1 MLTIL
6 GSTWGALVRVRA
18 SLYERG
24 WLPRRRLDR
33 PVVSIGGLSVGGAGK
48 TPTTALVATLLSEAG
63 FRPAILSRGYRRSGT
78 QPLLVS
84 AGDGAGPLVDAAR
97 AGDEPFWLAQVLPQV
112 AVAVAARRE
121 DAAQLAAACG
131 QRDVFLLDDGFQ
143 HLRLARDA
151 NLLVVNP
158 EAPFWDDEPMPSG
171 RLRESP
177 EAAHRADAFLVIGAS
192 ADTDSALESR
202 FGDRPRFTLRRQE
215 AGCWGATQSP
225 PAAASATSEP
235 GVMPAPPDEPAFAF
249 AGIARP
255 SRFFDEAAAS
265 DLDLRGHLAFPDHH
279 AFTAADLED
288 IAGAAR
294 RAGAAVLVTTEKD
307 AVRLPDT
314 LPDMPIWVWGYRLA
328 ADDPEG
334 FCAWLTTHAG
344 LLKRTDAA

>member
-78 QPLLVS
+78 QPL
-84 AGDGAGPLVDAAR
+84 
-97 AGDEPFWLAQVLPQV
+97 
-112 AVAVAARRE
+112 